1 MKNNRSTLILLL
13 TVLLGVAACVLLLW
27 ITAPYGVG
35 VNSDSL
41 SYIGAAKSL
50 LAGRGLTVRG
60 TQMTHFPPVYPMV
73 LAGVSLLTR
82 DSVEAAR
89 LLNALLFGI
98 NAMLVAF
105 AAYLATARKP
115 LAAIGAAA
123 FFLVSAPIL
132 DIHAEAWSEPLFIGL
147 VLTCLLFLSVHV
159 ARPRWLML
167 VSSAVALGLATVTRY
182 VGVALIPM
190 AAVFLL
196 VFREGAMRY
205 RIRDALV
212 TLAVACA
219 PLVVWLFGAA
229 HTGPLADRGFAV
241 HPASLSQVRQL
252 VGAIYS
258 YTLPVPGPDRLKLAV
273 VGLGVACG
281 IVLLVAFGKSR
292 KERLNAM
299 DPRAPAALLPVL
311 CVLFSSAYVLFL
323 FLSIS
328 FVDAS
333 TPADARILSPVFIL
347 LLLAVISLVWSGSG
361 ALRSWKVRLG
371 FGLLLPMLFASN
383 ALRAVSLAV
392 EIRREGNDASY
403 AGLSGRDSECLAVL
417 KSLPD
422 SVRVYTNGFAT
433 LRLLTHRET
442 VFMVPRKTDP
452 YTLQPNRSFKEEVE
466 AMRRDCRDNRAVL
479 VYLTAVH
486 RPHLLTQVEAE
497 SFCSLPVLRRLTD
510 ATVYGGE
517 SVFGQ

>member
-1 MKNNRSTLILLL
+1 M
-13 TVLLGVAACVLLLW
+13 LW

-41 SYIGAAKSL
+41 SYIGAVESL
-50 LAGRGLTVRG
+50 LAGRGLTVHG
-60 TQMTHFPPVYPMV
+60 TQMTHFPPVFPMV

-82 DSVEAAR
+82 DTIEAAR
-89 LLNALLFGI
+89 ILNAVLFGI

-115 LAAIGAAA
+115 MAAIGAAA

-132 DIHAEAWSEPLFIGL
+132 DIHATVWSEPLFIGL
-147 VLTCLLFLSVHV
+147 VLVCLLFLSAHV
-159 ARPRWLML
+159 ARPRWPKL
-167 VSSAVALGLATVTRY
+167 VCSAVALGLATGTRY

-196 VFREGAMRY
+196 VFREGAIRY

-212 TLAVACA
+212 MLAVASA
-219 PLVVWLFGAA
+219 PLFVWFFGAA
-229 HTGPLADRGFAV
+229 HTGPLADRSFAV
-241 HPASLSQVRQL
+241 HLASLPQVRQL
-252 VGAIYS
+252 VGAVYS

-273 VGLGVACG
+273 LGLGVVCG
-281 IVLLVAFGKSR
+281 VILLVAFGKSR

-299 DPRAPAALLPVL
+299 DPRGPAALLPVL

-333 TPADARILSPVFIL
+333 TPADARILSPVFTL
-347 LLLAVISLVWSGSG
+347 LLLAVFSLVWSGSG
-361 ALRSWKVRLG
+361 ALRSWRVRLG

-383 ALRAVSLAV
+383 ALRAASLAAD
-392 EIRREGNDASY
+392 IRRDGNAASY
-403 AGLSGRDSECLAVL
+403 TGLSGRDSECLAFL

-422 SVRVYTNGFAT
+422 SVRVYTNGFAP

-442 VFMVPRKTDP
+442 IFMVPRKMDP
-452 YTLQPNRSFKEEVE
+452 YTLQPNRNFKEEVE
-466 AMRRDCRDNRAVL
+466 GMSQDCRDNRAVL
-479 VYLTAVH
+479 VYLTAIH

-497 SFCSLPVLRRLTD
+497 SICSLPVLRRLTD

-517 SVFGQ
+517 SVFGR